1 MSDKE
6 PIRPAGAQRR
16 APAAAHGP
24 SAKHDYAQTR
34 FHAVQV
40 LRHVPPPPA
49 HQRPQTP
56 SSVSVTASSAPRAS
70 GSTAS
75 GVFGGEGNRGWDE
88 ASLFDA
94 AGERAMLSAADA
106 AAAATAMMA
115 SRNAEKERTRRG
127 QEELRRARASKAA
140 LWLKKQQES
149 RQVEQALDATTAG
162 QRLGRK
168 KTAWEAGNAQVHRA
182 QHREASEREARRKE
196 DDLLDALLGHPNL
209 PPDDPSEEEEE
220 EGGEDDD
227 GIFAQEGGDLDSL
240 DADQEARDEEEVENM
255 MRIRREEILRRYRL
269 SGSIPICDEEGAGE
283 EQRGGA
289 HAADAS
295 FASQAEDTDHVRLE
309 CVEDE
314 SEDARRSGPR
324 FLPLFDL
331 PDSCLAF
338 RARFVSELSLPA
350 TSRELQ
356 GEAGRFPRQV
366 RP

>member
-1 MSDKE
+1 MITQTVQVSDKE

-49 HQRPQTP
+49 QLRPQTP
-56 SSVSVTASSAPRAS
+56 SSVSAAASSAPRAS

-75 GVFGGEGNRGWDE
+75 GVLGGEGNTGWDE

-115 SRNAEKERTRRG
+115 SRNAEKERARRG

-149 RQVEQALDATTAG
+149 RQVEQALAAKTAG

-209 PPDDPSEEEEE
+209 PPDEPSEEEE

-227 GIFAQEGGDLDSL
+227 GLFAQEEADWDSL

-255 MRIRREEILRRYRL
+255 MRIRREEILRRYRQ
-269 SGSIPICDEEGAGE
+269 SGSIPIGDEEGAGE

-289 HAADAS
+289 DAADAS
-295 FASQAEDTDHVRLE
+295 FASQAEDEDHVRIE

-324 FLPLFDL
+324 FSPLFDL
-331 PDSCLAF
+331 SVLCLAY
-338 RARFVSELSLPA
+338 RSRFVSEL
-350 TSRELQ
+350 
-356 GEAGRFPRQV
+356 
-366 RP
+366 